1 LGLDWDGQ
9 PQGLSLQREQIDFA
23 FIDNTLEVIM
33 PEVKIRDIQSGMSNI
48 EVTGRIT
55 KMGERRNVQTK
66 FGSADVATATLE
78 DETGSI
84 GLSLWRQQID
94 MVKEGD
100 EVKLI
105 NAFTRVFGGKTQLN
119 IGKEGE
125 IINIGKE

>member
-1 LGLDWDGQ
+1 
-9 PQGLSLQREQIDFA
+9 
-23 FIDNTLEVIM
+23 M

-84 GLSLWRQQID
+84 DLSLWRQQID

-100 EVKLI
+100 NVKLI
-105 NAFTRVFGGKTQLN
+105 NAFTRVFGSKTQLN

-125 IINIGKE
+125 IINIEKE

>member
-1 LGLDWDGQ
+1 
-9 PQGLSLQREQIDFA
+9 
-23 FIDNTLEVIM
+23 M

-66 FGSADVATATLE
+66 FGPADVVTATLE

-84 GLSLWRQQID
+84 DLSLWRQQID

-100 EVKLI
+100 NVKLI
-105 NAFTRVFGGKTQLN
+105 NVFTRVFGGKTQLN

-125 IINIGKE
+125 IINIEKE